1 MNFNEYQEIAKT
13 TAVFTTIGEPF
24 VYPALGLAGETGE
37 VLEKI
42 KKSFRDGV
50 VRDAEW
56 TKSVGK
62 ELGDVLWYLAIL
74 ADQLGLTLQ
83 EVVDLN
89 IEKIKSR
96 EAKGTLHGNG
106 DDR

>member
-1 MNFNEYQEIAKT
+1 MTFDEYQEKAKT
-13 TAVFTTIGEPF
+13 FARFTIIGEPF

-42 KKSFRDGV
+42 KKSFRDKV
-50 VRDAEW
+50 ERDAEW
-56 TKSVGK
+56 SRSVGK

-74 ADQLGLTLQ
+74 ADQLGLTFQ

-89 IEKIKSR
+89 IAKLEKR
-96 EAKGTLHGNG
+96 EKEGTLHGSG